1 MDASEELVD
10 EGAGLPGEPAARAVR
25 VLVVDDHEILASSL
39 QSVLDAEPD
48 LICVG
53 TAGTLQ
59 RARAMIPTTA
69 PDVLLLDHRL
79 PDGDGVSAIAELR
92 GLRARLQVV
101 VLTATTADSVLVAAI
116 EAGAAGFISKT
127 GSLAELT
134 SAVRSAASGEAVISP
149 DLLARLLPRLKRG
162 GRGQHQELTARER
175 EVLELLSEGLSNA
188 AIAQRLVVSV
198 YTVRNHVANIS
209 SKLGAHSKLEI
220 LSIAV
225 RDGLMP
231 GN

>member
-1 MDASEELVD
+1 MHVDSGPDRAEAS
-10 EGAGLPGEPAARAVR
+10 APTR

-39 QSVLDAEPD
+39 QAVIDGEPD
-48 LICVG
+48 LQCVG
-53 TAGTLQ
+53 TAGTL
-59 RARAMIPTTA
+59 RLARALIGTTA

-79 PDGDGVSAIAELR
+79 PDGDGVDAIVELR
-92 GLRARLQVV
+92 ALRPSLAVV

-116 EAGAAGFISKT
+116 EAGAAGFISKS
-127 GSLAELT
+127 GSLSELT
-134 SAVRSAASGEAVISP
+134 SAVRSAATGEAVISP
-149 DLLARLLPRLKRG
+149 DLLVRLLPRLRRN
-162 GRGQHQELTARER
+162 GRGHHQDLTERER

-198 YTVRNHVANIS
+198 YTVRNHVSNLS
-209 SKLGAHSKLEI
+209 TKLGAHSKLEV

-225 RDGLMP
+225 RDGLLP